1 VLNRGGVFTGFGGS
15 DRPSG
20 SLLFYD
26 QKAEAEAKRI
36 QEALK
41 GIVDI
46 QHVQR
51 GGIPGGVDASGLL
64 YKDFFGASGLDIEIT
79 L

>member
-1 VLNRGGVFTGFGGS
+1 L
-15 DRPSG
+15 DRASG

-26 QKAEAEAKRI
+26 QKAEDTAKRI

-41 GIVDI
+41 GIIDI
-46 QHVQR
+46 KHVQR
-51 GGIPGGVDASGLL
+51 GGIPGGPDASGLL
-64 YKDFFGASGLDIEIT
+64 YKDFFAASGLDIEIT